1 MQIPVL
7 SLGFFAL
14 TLLAGCAPTTP
25 VATAPPPGS
34 PSVPFNSG
42 TILSLRAVA
51 APIGTAPAPW
61 RAALLAAASGTGS
74 KRSDPSAPL
83 IEFIVRVDD
92 GATLSI
98 VQTNNLDLHKGDR
111 VVIRY
116 EPSAQLARPG

>member
-1 MQIPVL
+1 M
-7 SLGFFAL
+7 
-14 TLLAGCAPTTP
+14 AGCAPSTP

-34 PSVPFNSG
+34 PSVPFSAG
-42 TILSLRAVA
+42 TILSMRAVA
-51 APIGTAPAPW
+51 APAGSAPAPW

-74 KRSDPSAPL
+74 MPSDPAATL

-98 VQTNNLDLHKGDR
+98 VQANNLDLHNGDR

-116 EPSAQLARPG
+116 QPTARLARPG